1 MIGELLLQ
9 GGVYAAEAV
18 ACGALGWQMR
28 SAMGRIFPHVKKPAE
43 SLADTMK
50 RGFDAID
57 AMQRDIRT
65 LYHPAGCACRM
76 CEITADDHTLDTLEP
91 TRKPTRKPTHKQ
103 PPPTEKVV
111 ERVVERKTPFQQKV
125 EQCFKFADG
134 EQQPIQMSYEL
145 EGRMLHVTI
154 SPQRPPDAEIY
165 KHGES
170 EPVRKIW
177 YQSSRPTASE
187 DHGAGAL

>member
-1 MIGELLLQ
+1 MQ
-9 GGVYAAEAV
+9 
-18 ACGALGWQMR
+18 
-28 SAMGRIFPHVKKPAE
+28 
-43 SLADTMK
+43 
-50 RGFDAID
+50 RGYEAID
-57 AMQRDIRT
+57 SMQRDIRA
-65 LYHPAGCACRM
+65 LYHPKGCQCAM
-76 CEITADDHTLDTLEP
+76 CEITADDHTLEP
-91 TRKPTRKPTHKQ
+91 TRKPIQKQ
-103 PPPTEKVV
+103 PPPSEKVV

-165 KHGES
+165 KHGEP

-177 YQSSRPTASE
+177 YREPARAGFVPNPEWTDRQNMQALARYASRT
-187 DHGAGAL
+187 GQT